1 MIILDNHI
9 DCVYKKIIPITI
21 AMTIMIAQILIVMII
36 NLSINKE
43 ERRSKTL
50 NEIKQAKILK

>member
-1 MIILDNHI
+1 M
-9 DCVYKKIIPITI
+9 YKKIIPITI
-21 AMTIMIAQILIVMII
+21 AMTVMITQILIVMII